1 MIEVTEQTFNE
12 SVKRL
17 AGSDDGRIVLAWLKE
32 FCFHNGTPLVRGNL
46 EDTYAN
52 AAVQN
57 VYRALR
63 AFVKPEDL
71 RKIEYDYVIK
81 KTNIV
86 TQPKGNKENVNRASA
101 RRKSTSAT

>member
-1 MIEVTEQTFNE
+1 MIDITEQIFSE
-12 SVKRL
+12 SAKRL
-17 AGSDDGRIVLAWLKE
+17 AKSEDGQIVLAWLKE

-57 VYRALR
+57 VYRSLR
-63 AFVKPEDL
+63 VFIDAADL

-86 TQPKGNKENVNRASA
+86 TQQKGNEDNVSRTKPARKPASA
-101 RRKSTSAT
+101 